1 MRYPSRISEACPG
14 IGDPNATNKCVEDDC
29 LFPLQCMRFNM
40 LKENLRS
47 VGEE

>member
-14 IGDPNATNKCVEDDC
+14 VGDPSATNESVEDDC
-29 LFPLQCMRFNM
+29 LFLLQCMQFNI
-40 LKENLRS
+40 LEENLRS

>member
-14 IGDPNATNKCVEDDC
+14 VGDPNATNKRVEDDC
-29 LFPLQCMRFNM
+29 LFLLQGMRLNIVE
-40 LKENLRS
+40 ENLRS